1 MSIKPGIF
9 KDFNIMNKF
18 RSFRKNI
25 PVLLL
30 LLSVLS
36 AETQKNARIVIDN
49 CCNTEVMKNNCPPQ
63 NEKVSAIWICGA
75 ENLTGFNLTVEYDHR
90 SMKFVSAEKGNSD
103 GDVFLESCGA
113 QAGPFMVIPTDGKI
127 EIASGIKGKDSSVA
141 PDGDGVLVYVK
152 FSIRDNADDCSVR
165 ITKALVSDI
174 SLHTDTLIFVEE

>member
-1 MSIKPGIF
+1 MK
-9 KDFNIMNKF
+9 KF
-18 RSFRKNI
+18 RSFRKHI

-30 LLSVLS
+30 LFSVLS
-36 AETQKNARIVIDN
+36 AENNKGARIAVDN
-49 CCNTEVMKNNCPPQ
+49 CCSTGILNVNCPPQ

-127 EIASGIKGKDSSVA
+127 EIASGIKGKYNSVA

-152 FSIRDNADDCSVR
+152 FSIRDNADDCSVK

>member
-1 MSIKPGIF
+1 MK
-9 KDFNIMNKF
+9 KF
-18 RSFRKNI
+18 RSFQKKLS
-25 PVLLL
+25 VLLL
-30 LLSVLS
+30 FFSVLS
-36 AETQKNARIVIDN
+36 AETSKGARIVVDD
-49 CCNTEVMKNNCPPQ
+49 CCNTEALNFSCPPQ

-75 ENLTGFNLTVEYDHR
+75 ENLTGFNLTVEYNHS

-152 FSIRDNADDCSVR
+152 FSIKDNADDCSVK

-174 SLHTDTLIFVEE
+174 SLHTDTLIFIEE